1 MKKRLKKRYLI
12 GFLIGAFFL
21 WLAFRKV
28 NLAEV
33 WLSMKGANYWYLF
46 PNLVLTFLGM
56 WLRAVRWKVMLDP
69 VGKVPLSKVYASTMI
84 GFMANNVLPFR
95 LGEFVRP
102 YSIGTTGG
110 VSRSAAMA
118 TIALERVFDM
128 FALLI
133 FLVWVLVSLPALA
146 QVEWLDNVGY
156 LALGISLLLLLFLAA
171 LKRWPAASQKAA
183 AKILAFFPKKM
194 SGLGAEVFSK
204 FVTGLSVMGSAAG
217 VAYLSVLSLFVWALA
232 AFNSYFMLLAF
243 GLHLA
248 PLAWFTWLVV
258 VSLGIMLPAAPG
270 FIGTFQ
276 AFTVLSLSLFQ
287 VSKETALAVSIVTHA
302 LQYFPI
308 TLAGLYHL
316 KKEHL
321 SLKAASEAG
330 QLDSDKNAG

>member
-1 MKKRLKKRYLI
+1 MKKRLKKRYLF
-12 GFLIGAFFL
+12 GFLIGALFL

-28 NLAEV
+28 DLAEV
-33 WLSMKGANYWYLF
+33 WKTMRGANYLYLV

-69 VGKVPLSKVYASTMI
+69 IGKVALPKVYASTMI

-128 FALLI
+128 FALLV
-133 FLVWVLVSLPALA
+133 FLIWVLIALPALA
-146 QVEWLDNVGY
+146 AVEWLDNVGY
-156 LALGISLLLLLFLAA
+156 LALGVSVLLLLFLAA
-171 LKRWPAASQKAA
+171 LKRWPEASQKAA
-183 AKILAFFPKKM
+183 AKVSALFPKKI
-194 SGLGAEVFSK
+194 SGLGVEIFGK
-204 FVTGLSVMGSAAG
+204 FVLGLSVMGSAAG
-217 VAYLSVLSLFVWALA
+217 VTYLSILSLAVWALS

-243 GLHLA
+243 DLHLG

-270 FIGTFQ
+270 FIGTYQ
-276 AFTVLSLSLFQ
+276 AFTVLSLGLFD

-321 SLKAASEAG
+321 SLQTASEG
-330 QLDSDKNAG
+330 ETLDSPTASG